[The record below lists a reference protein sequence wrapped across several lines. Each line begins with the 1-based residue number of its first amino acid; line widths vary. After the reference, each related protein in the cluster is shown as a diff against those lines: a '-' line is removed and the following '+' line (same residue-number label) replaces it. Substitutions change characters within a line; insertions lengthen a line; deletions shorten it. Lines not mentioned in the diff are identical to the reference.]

1 MSGHPS
7 ATSKRTRGAYSR
19 LICLECHERRIR
31 CELPDEV
38 AVPDPGELRTA
49 SSPCYRCKKLGVPC
63 VVRRTRLGRS
73 GLRDGSTTLATEIQ
87 QGTGSVTRSAFGLPP
102 GQEIYQSGWRDVVV
116 TTPQP
121 HSRPLPIPRR
131 MGPAKIQISPL
142 RRAAVPLRSPATSEE
157 TSSCSSDRPI
167 IPKRTRAS
175 KPKVRTGCLTCKI
188 RRVRNLLIRFTPL
201 LTFPSGQVR
210 RSQTCLSEMQ

>member
-1 MSGHPS
+1 MSEHPS

-73 GLRDGSTTLATEIQ
+73 GLGDGSTTLAAEIQ
-87 QGTGSVTRSAFGLPP
+87 GGTESVGSYAIDLPMSQA
-102 GQEIYQSGWRDVVV
+102 GYHLGWRDMMVP
-116 TTPQP
+116 TSQP
-121 HSRPLPIPRR
+121 DSRPLPIPRC
-131 MGPAKIQISPL
+131 MGPAKVQILPL
-142 RRAAVPLRSPATSEE
+142 RRAAVPSKSPATSEE
-157 TSSCSSDRPI
+157 TSSSSDGRPVSV
-167 IPKRTRAS
+167 KRTRTS
-175 KPKVRTGCLTCKI
+175 KPKVKTGCLTCKI
-188 RRVRNLLIRFTPL
+188 RRVCNLLMGVTFIPS
-201 LTFPSGQVR
+201 LTFPSGQV
-210 RSQTCLSEMQ
+210 